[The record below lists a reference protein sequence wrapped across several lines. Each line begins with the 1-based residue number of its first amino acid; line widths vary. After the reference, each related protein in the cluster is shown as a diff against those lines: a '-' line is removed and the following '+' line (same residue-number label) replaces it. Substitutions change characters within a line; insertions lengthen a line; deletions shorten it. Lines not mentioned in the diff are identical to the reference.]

1 MTANAPI
8 FELQG
13 AGYRQDDAVIL
24 QDIHWSLVPGQHWA
38 VLGPNGSGK
47 TTLLRVACG
56 YQWHTAGTVLRQGR
70 ELIDLAEFRA
80 RTGWVA
86 STLFSQLRPAEK
98 AVETVVSGRLGQLGL
113 RGVGQRRP
121 VPDDFDAARALMGAM
136 GCLGLQDKPL
146 GVLSQGER
154 QQVLVARA
162 RMADPWLLV
171 LDEPCAGM
179 DPGARERFL
188 AWLQSLITSP
198 TTPAVLLVTHHVEE
212 ITSGFENT
220 LVMAEGRVAAAGATA
235 EVLTPDLLGDVYAA
249 PIRRIERS
257 GGRLWPIWG

>member
-1 MTANAPI
+1 MIDDVPI
-8 FELQG
+8 FELRG
-13 AGYRQDDAVIL
+13 AGYQQDDALIL
-24 QDIHWSLVPGQHWA
+24 QDIHWSLTPGQHWA

-56 YQWHTAGTVLRQGR
+56 YQWHTSGTVLRQGR
-70 ELIDLAEFRA
+70 ELIDLAEFRS

-98 AVETVVSGRLGQLGL
+98 AVETVTSGRIGQLGL

-121 VPDDFDAARALMGAM
+121 TAGDFEAARALMRAM
-136 GCLGLQDKPL
+136 GCQGLEEKPL

-188 AWLQSLITSP
+188 AWLRSLIASP
-198 TTPAVLLVTHHVEE
+198 QTPAVLLVTHHVEE
-212 ITSGFENT
+212 ITPGFENT
-220 LVMAEGRVAAAGATA
+220 LVMAEGRVAAAGPTA
-235 EVLTPDLLGDVYAA
+235 DVLTPELLGRVYAT
-249 PIRRIERS
+249 PIKRIERS